1 MKVVAAVD
9 WGGAVGLIVLFAVF
23 AWLLIAGGTDA
34 ETRPGSEAG
43 GDSGADDAADPADPN
58 APDADGFTPADKYGY
73 GYDYSWGDPFG
84 DKDL

>member
-1 MKVVAAVD
+1 MGIVAAVD
-9 WGGAVGLIVLFAVF
+9 WGGTVGLLVLLAVLV
-23 AWLLIAGGTDA
+23 WLLLAGGTDSA
-34 ETRPGSEAG
+34 PPE
-43 GDSGADDAADPADPN
+43 DASDPN